1 MPKTKQSSIVG
12 LYFALITS
20 CQWIYMKTIYSNKLV
35 SWVRVCTH
43 KNGHLFTFFFYFC
56 LSVSRFEFRTMKKS
70 HRNGSLYSTS
80 SLLSFFCSIFV
91 LFFGSDMSC
100 VCVAHCD
107 PVVTKRHKTRRCSA
121 SVKFHYHYNWCF
133 RYFFLFCFLRLFSI
147 CYIQKLFI
155 VCVFYK
161 TWK

>member
-80 SLLSFFCSIFV
+80 SLLSFSCSIFV

-100 VCVAHCD
+100 VCGSLW
-107 PVVTKRHKTRRCSA
+107 PGSNKTTQNS
-121 SVKFHYHYNWCF
+121 KMF
-133 RYFFLFCFLRLFSI
+133 RFGEISLSLQLMFSIFLFILFFTSLLYLLYTETLY
-147 CYIQKLFI
+147 CL
-155 VCVFYK
+155 CLL
-161 TWK
+161 